1 VLLTFDDENEEC
13 IEFFTSILFTLFN
26 LIIFYLIYKY
36 SIHFYS
42 FLDKSVEE
50 GRSVSFV
57 INQFSKDALNGFS
70 ILLRFYILLFRLN
83 MYDTLEDIL
92 DTYYIFFNDF
102 NDDEYVN
109 ELFISLHGTFYFSF
123 DNQDGRLFLLEE
135 EHDFVNDLFY
145 LYFLI

>member
-1 VLLTFDDENEEC
+1 
-13 IEFFTSILFTLFN
+13 
-26 LIIFYLIYKY
+26 
-36 SIHFYS
+36 
-42 FLDKSVEE
+42 
-50 GRSVSFV
+50 
-57 INQFSKDALNGFS
+57 
-70 ILLRFYILLFRLN
+70 

-109 ELFISLHGTFYFSF
+109 ELFISLHGTFSFSF

>member
-1 VLLTFDDENEEC
+1 
-13 IEFFTSILFTLFN
+13 
-26 LIIFYLIYKY
+26 
-36 SIHFYS
+36 
-42 FLDKSVEE
+42 LDKSVEE
-50 GRSVSFV
+50 GRSVSF
-57 INQFSKDALNGFS
+57 IISQFSKDALNGFS

-109 ELFISLHGTFYFSF
+109 ELFISLHGTLSFSF

-135 EHDFVNDLFY
+135 EHDFLNDLFY